1 MRKIAFLSIGVL
13 VFMVSCLAFSTAPAP
28 EVPAPAFTL
37 ESESTPVVEPT
48 ELVDTPVPA
57 LPLKKAILIT
67 SSKASGCAV
76 TSDGET
82 RCWSMFAPPAVVEA
96 LPPLAGLECRA
107 ERCIGFTQSG
117 ELYEW
122 YIGSPAKLLEG
133 IHGVIDIAIGD
144 NFACAI
150 TVETVQC
157 WGSVPGRD
165 RTGNTDRSITEEPLF
180 LGKAWT
186 LADAA
191 ATYAC
196 FLGAYE
202 DDDMCIGFFP
212 NMGTNRYAYGF
223 NPRFGDVKDLRFSE
237 TVYCVVR
244 ATGQVLCSDNK
255 KHDTGNDPFP
265 KDFFSNAVDFDVSD
279 PLSCRINPDYSVECI
294 KDDTV
299 TAIQDLKADAVSIK
313 TSGLEATILL
323 SDGSVAILDS
333 HPKYKITY
341 LAGFGSP

>member
-1 MRKIAFLSIGVL
+1 MRKIAFLSIGI
-13 VFMVSCLAFSTAPAP
+13 LAFMLSCFGLSTSADP

-37 ESESTPVVEPT
+37 ESESPPVVEPT

-107 ERCIGFTQSG
+107 EHCFGFTQSG

-122 YIGSPAKLLEG
+122 YIGGNSLAKLLEG
-133 IHGVIDIAIGD
+133 IQGVIDIAIGD
-144 NFACAI
+144 KFACAI
-150 TVETVQC
+150 TVGTVQC

-165 RTGNTDRSITEEPLF
+165 RTGNTDRAITEEPLF

-223 NPRFGDVKDLRFSE
+223 NPYFGDVKDLRFSE

-244 ATGQVLCSDNK
+244 AAGQVLCRDN
-255 KHDTGNDPFP
+255 HDTGNDPFP

-279 PLSCRINPDYSVECI
+279 PLSCRINPDHSVECI

-299 TAIQDLKADAVSIK
+299 TVIQDLKADAVSIK

-333 HPKYKITY
+333 HPKYKIIY
-341 LAGFGSP
+341 LTGFGSN